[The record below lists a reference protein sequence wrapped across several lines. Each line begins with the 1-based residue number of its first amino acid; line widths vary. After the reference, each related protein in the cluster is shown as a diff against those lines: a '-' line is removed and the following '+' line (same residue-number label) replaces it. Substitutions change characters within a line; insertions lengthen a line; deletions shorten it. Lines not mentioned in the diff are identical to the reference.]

1 MLRDWIVAYDI
12 CDDKRRARVLKI
24 MKGHGDHL
32 QYSVFRC
39 ALDRMR
45 LTNLK
50 RALLEII
57 NEWEDQVLFIHLGV
71 VKDAP
76 TSKRRVQAIGLPLR
90 QRHRDAKIF

>member
-12 CDDKRRARVLKI
+12 CDDKRRAKVFKI

-45 LTNLK
+45 LTILK
-50 RALLEII
+50 RSLLEVI
-57 NEWEDQVLFIHLGV
+57 NEWEDQVLFIHLGQ
-71 VKDAP
+71 VKDDPA
-76 TSKRRVQAIGLPLR
+76 SKKRVQAIGLPLR
-90 QRHRDAKIF
+90 RVSQSAKIY